1 VSEPVSFFVNLSMQG
16 MIRFTTKILQFAD
29 MGEKTGWTY
38 IRIPAAL
45 AQELLPGNKKSFRVK
60 GRLDDHPIQ
69 KVALIPM
76 GEGNFIMALNA
87 GIRKAIRKQKG
98 AALRVELEVDKAV
111 IQPPKD
117 LLDCLAD
124 EPAALAWFKGLP
136 KSHQNYFGSWIKAAK
151 LESTRARRI
160 ACVVTAM
167 VRHLNFAEMLRARS
181 DDNDTKGFF
190 PK

>member
-1 VSEPVSFFVNLSMQG
+1 ML
-16 MIRFTTKILQFAD
+16 RFTTKILQFAE

-38 IRIPAAL
+38 IRIPAAV
-45 AQELLPGNKKSFRVK
+45 AQKLSPDKKSFRVK

-69 KVALIPM
+69 KMALIPM
-76 GEGNFIMALNA
+76 GEGDFIMALNA
-87 GIRKAIRKQKG
+87 GVRKAIRKQQG
-98 AALRVELEVDKAV
+98 ASLRVELEVDKAI
-111 IQPPKD
+111 IQPPKA

-136 KSHQNYFGSWIKAAK
+136 KSHQNYFGTWVRTAK
-151 LESTRARRI
+151 LESTRTRRI

-167 VRHLNFAEMLRARS
+167 VRHLTFAEMLRART
-181 DDNDTKGFF
+181 DDTDSEGFF

>member
-1 VSEPVSFFVNLSMQG
+1 

-45 AQELLPGNKKSFRVK
+45 AQRLLPDNKKSFRVK
-60 GRLDDHPIQ
+60 GRLDDHSIQ

-76 GEGNFIMALNA
+76 GEGDFIMALNA
-87 GIRKAIRKQKG
+87 GVRKAIRKQQG
-98 AALRVELEVDKAV
+98 ASLRVELEVDKAV
-111 IQPPKD
+111 IQPPKA

-124 EPAALAWFKGLP
+124 EPAALAYFKGLP
-136 KSHQNYFGSWIKAAK
+136 QSHRNYFGNWIRAAK
-151 LESTRARRI
+151 TEGTRTRRI

-167 VRHLNFAEMLRARS
+167 VRHLNFAEMLRART
-181 DDNDTKGFF
+181 DDTDGFF

>member
-1 VSEPVSFFVNLSMQG
+1 ML
-16 MIRFTTKILQFAD
+16 RFTTKILQFAD

-45 AQELLPGNKKSFRVK
+45 AQQLTPDKKSFRVK
-60 GRLDDHPIQ
+60 GRLDDHSIQ
-69 KVALIPM
+69 KMALIPM
-76 GEGNFIMALNA
+76 GEGDFIMALNA

-98 AALRVELEVDKAV
+98 ASLRIELEVDKAA
-111 IQPPKD
+111 IQPPKA

-124 EPAALAWFKGLP
+124 EPAALAYFKDLP
-136 KSHQNYFGSWIKAAK
+136 KSHQNYFGNWIKAAK
-151 LESTRARRI
+151 LESTRTKRI

-181 DDNDTKGFF
+181 DDNDTEGFF